1 VPRDYRGHP
10 SEAACAPPP
19 CRDKSNCESRELGE
33 YNCPAVAIM
42 DLCAFGDRA
51 AALSPARRLFD
62 PPGQF
67 FVTLRD
73 FAHHPTSLGVLHGFG
88 SGQDFLGAVSRLPC
102 EEQKPFGY
110 CWHWRP
116 PTAAKKLQPPAEK
129 VLRWNEKAA
138 WAEANGCAAMI
149 EEISER

>member
-1 VPRDYRGHP
+1 
-10 SEAACAPPP
+10 
-19 CRDKSNCESRELGE
+19 
-33 YNCPAVAIM
+33 M

-73 FAHHPTSLGVLHGFG
+73 FAHHPSSLGVLHGFG

-116 PTAAKKLQPPAEK
+116 PTAAKNNTSWGGSPRRRHFFSPWCDIPATP
-129 VLRWNEKAA
+129 LRRPGFYRSCFLGGGYAQSLLRA
-138 WAEANGCAAMI
+138 CC
-149 EEISER
+149 SS